1 MTAALLFLALAA
13 TQADPAN
20 LCTLCH
26 PDIRVQFERSIHRV
40 EDVTCVSCHGGNPEA
55 STVAAAHSGD
65 FKGPIA
71 RARVPALC
79 ASCHAD
85 SARMRPYDLSS
96 DQYALYQT
104 SQHGIKLARGDD
116 KVAVCTDCHG
126 VHEILRT
133 DDPASSVFYTNI
145 PNTCGRCHSDAKLMA
160 GYGKTTDPKEDYLS
174 GVHGEA
180 LTRHGNSESPECTRC
195 HGAHG
200 ATPPGVG
207 DVGKVCGQCHAST
220 RTHFLEGPHRA
231 ALRDAGL
238 PECAS
243 CHGDHRITRADVGML
258 DTICV
263 KCHAQDSPPAALA
276 ARMKTL
282 YVSAAEEVE
291 KAGALVDRAAA
302 VPLYIEDY
310 KARLEEA
317 RTSLIESLPLMHSLD
332 LQRVESLT
340 VRARSIGSEVESEVT
355 GKLSGRGWRHVGL
368 LIFWFYLIITIAV
381 LVRWRAGSAKE
392 SSS

>member
-1 MTAALLFLALAA
+1 MNPAVLLLAMAAAHP
-13 TQADPAN
+13 DPAN
-20 LCTLCH
+20 MCTFCH
-26 PDIRVQFERSIHRV
+26 PDVRVQFQRSIHHD
-40 EDVTCVSCHGGNPEA
+40 EEVTCVSCHGGNA
-55 STVAAAHSGD
+55 AGTTVAAAHAGD
-65 FKGPIA
+65 FRGAIA
-71 RARVPALC
+71 RPRVPALC

-85 SARMRPYDLSS
+85 AARMRPYDLSS

-104 SQHGIKLARGDD
+104 SQHGMKLARGDQN
-116 KVAVCTDCHG
+116 VAVCTDCHG

-145 PNTCGRCHSDAKLMA
+145 PTTCGRCHSDMNLM
-160 GYGKTTDPKEDYLS
+160 GRYGKTNDPKADYLA

-180 LTRHGNSESPECTRC
+180 LTRHGNAESPECTRC

-220 RTHFLEGPHRA
+220 RTHFLEGPHRT

-243 CHGDHRITRADVGML
+243 CHGDHRIERADVGLL
-258 DTICV
+258 DTVCV
-263 KCHAQDSPPAALA
+263 KCHAQGSAQAELA
-276 ARMKTL
+276 VRMKTL
-282 YVSAAEEVE
+282 YVTASEEVDKADELVNRAAE
-291 KAGALVDRAAA
+291 

-332 LQRVESLT
+332 LQRVESIT
-340 VRARSIGSEVESEVT
+340 TRARSIGSEVESEVT
-355 GKLSGRGWRHVGL
+355 GKLSGRRWRHVGL

-381 LVRWRAGSAKE
+381 LVRWRADSAKE
-392 SSS
+392 TIP